1 MGQLSCREFV
11 EFLADYLSGE
21 LPAEQIAVFDAHMAQ
36 CPSCVI
42 YAKTYQESI
51 RLGKAA
57 LLCSEEP
64 VPAEVPD
71 ALIQAILAARKKS
84 S

>member
-1 MGQLSCREFV
+1 MRQLSCREFV

-21 LPAEQIAVFDAHMAQ
+21 LPAEQIVAFEAHMAQ

-42 YAKTYQESI
+42 YAKTYQETM

-57 LLCSEEP
+57 LRCNDEP

-71 ALIQAILAARKKS
+71 ELIQAILAARKGS